1 MKNFAK
7 FLLFVL
13 LVSAGISLLYDYRL
27 KHGGLN
33 LPSGRKPEKYTLASN
48 PSVDPKQVPSLEA
61 LNRERRALVKSV
73 IPSVVAVKTSKKIG
87 IRREYGLDPFEF
99 FFQNRRQFRSPRD
112 ETLVQNSLG
121 SGVIVTNQGHII
133 TNSHVVTDREGNQVD
148 QIEVQLSDG
157 QTKKAQLVGSDS
169 QVDLAV
175 LKIDDPSVKPLKLAD
190 SDMVQPGDFVLA
202 IGNPFG
208 FEETVT
214 DGIISSKGRPNRT
227 DFFGDLIQTN
237 AAINPGNSGGPL
249 INLRGEVIGINT
261 AIASTTGGSQGIGF
275 AIPSNTVRTALESL
289 LKQGRII
296 RGYLGIQS
304 RALQPDETS
313 SDPDGVAV
321 VDVMPGSPAA
331 QAGVQAGDII
341 RKFDGR
347 DVKNFTALRMFVAQ
361 TQLDKQV
368 ELEIMRNG
376 KPLKVTMQIKEQ
388 PIDYQSARVSPK
400 RGPSQAQPPGQSNDQ
415 ETNSGPLASIRVA
428 ELTPEIARQLDLPA
442 NVHGVLVAGVDP
454 DSGVAELQKGD
465 VIEEIN
471 QQPVTSVADYNKIA
485 AALDPSQPQVLS
497 VCRHKMRSFLVLRPR

>member
-61 LNRERRALVKSV
+61 LNREWRALVKSV
-73 IPSVVAVKTSKKIG
+73 IPSVVAVKTSKKVG

-121 SGVIVTNQGHII
+121 SGVIVTNEGHII

-157 QTKKAQLVGSDS
+157 QTKKARLVGADS
-169 QVDLAV
+169 EVDLAV
-175 LKIDDPSVKPLKLAD
+175 LKIDNPNVKPLKLAD

-214 DGIISSKGRPNRT
+214 DGIISSKGRPNRS

-249 INLRGEVIGINT
+249 INLRGGVIGINT
-261 AIASTTGGSQGIGF
+261 AIASTTGGSQGVGF

-289 LKQGRII
+289 LRQGRII
-296 RGYLGIQS
+296 RGYLGIQT
-304 RALQPDETS
+304 RALQPGEDVADTE
-313 SDPDGVAV
+313 GVTVAE
-321 VDVMPGSPAA
+321 VMAGSPAA
-331 QAGVQAGDII
+331 QAGVQPGDVV
-341 RKFDGR
+341 RKFDGHE
-347 DVKNFTALRMFVAQ
+347 VKNFSALRTLVAQ
-361 TQLDKQV
+361 TQLNKQV
-368 ELEIMRNG
+368 ELEIVRDG
-376 KPLKVTMQIKEQ
+376 KPLKVKAQIKEQ
-388 PIDYQSARVSPK
+388 PIDHDTARAVP
-400 RGPSQAQPPGQSNDQ
+400 RQNEPQPQTPRQPSDEEAAS
-415 ETNSGPLASIRVA
+415 SPLAAIHVE
-428 ELTPEIARQLDLPA
+428 ELTPEMARQLDLPS
-442 NVHGVLVAGVDP
+442 NVQGVLVTGVDP

-471 QQPVTSVADYNKIA
+471 QQPVTSVSDYNKIA
-485 AALDPSQPQVLS
+485 AALEPSQPQVLS
-497 VCRHKMRSFLVLRPR
+497 VCRHRARSFLVLRPR